1 MKKII
6 PQFLPFANVS
16 AHIPPPF
23 GISCHTSLKG
33 AIYLAL
39 AVAASLSADVTRDGV
54 PDLVALVGERIPGSQ
69 YWQNLRLVIQNGA
82 TSVIGAIDLPVM
94 QGVSPTLFVGAFTG
108 PGAQNILVSLPTGGS
123 GGIVDYFIFNYE
135 NAIIETLFNSE
146 TYNSEYQYQVD
157 YVDNYRVAAVSQNN
171 QKSYFIDISQRG
183 DDYLSPIYLPNGV
196 VRQPLQGFVNP
207 LSGLY
212 PIDFDGD
219 GVYALQAWQ
228 EIAGLSNADTLG
240 YFLNRLEWMGTQ
252 FVLTD
257 QLVGIPGTELTP
269 IQPR

>member
-1 MKKII
+1 M
-6 PQFLPFANVS
+6 
-16 AHIPPPF
+16 
-23 GISCHTSLKG
+23 KG

-108 PGAQNILVSLPTGGS
+108 PDAQNILVSLPTGGS

-228 EIAGLSNADTLG
+228 KIAGLSNADTLG
-240 YFLNRLEWMGTQ
+240 YFLNRLEWIGTQ